1 MKNEELPE
9 LNGVSVI
16 NKLALRNPPQK
27 HFNTTSEAGDRL
39 TFSI

>member
-9 LNGVSVI
+9 LNGVSVT
-16 NKLALRNPPQK
+16 NKLAWRN